1 MNRLL
6 KIALAASASVFCLFS
21 TVLSLFNLDP
31 AFGFVQLMVGMEGHE
46 AYPNHFGP
54 AIRSPI
60 IIWLMLI
67 IIIFLEFAAGALA
80 GKGAI
85 DLWKAK
91 NGSSEDFNNA
101 KRYALAGTA
110 LAVFIWFGIFSAIGG
125 AYFQMWQTELGAGP
139 LSNSA
144 WFSIQHGILWLIL
157 RQADD

>member
-6 KIALAASASVFCLFS
+6 KIALAASASVFCLFYAIQNL
-21 TVLSLFNLDP
+21 VNLDP

-54 AIRSPI
+54 AIHSPV
-60 IIWLMLI
+60 IIWLMLTI
-67 IIIFLEFAAGALA
+67 IIVLELAAGVLA

-85 DLWKAK
+85 DMWAARNSSGDDFDSAK
-91 NGSSEDFNNA
+91 
-101 KRYALAGTA
+101 KYALAGTA

-125 AYFQMWQTELGAGP
+125 AYFQMWQTQLGAGP

-144 WFSIQHGILWLIL
+144 WFSIQHGVLWLIL